1 MNKKVKPFTLLLA
14 LLLFTLPMSAKSKKK
29 DKGFQGASALLC
41 KFKREGKWVE
51 AELDYLLHIPKG
63 KTEFEI
69 Y

>member
-1 MNKKVKPFTLLLA
+1 MERVDLVGL
-14 LLLFTLPMSAKSKKK
+14 KSKKK

-41 KFKREGKWVE
+41 KFKRERKWVGV
-51 AELDYLLHIPKG
+51 ELDYLLHIPKG

>member
-1 MNKKVKPFTLLLA
+1 MTPEQVKN
-14 LLLFTLPMSAKSKKK
+14 
-29 DKGFQGASALLC
+29 
-41 KFKREGKWVE
+41 KFKREGKWVG